1 MTVYYLVD
9 KLYLFLKTP
18 LGKTSSGGYTVD
30 KGIKYIVDYWR
41 YAYILRYMIEIIL
54 VNLSCV

>member
-18 LGKTSSGGYTVD
+18 LGKTSSGGYNTCQ
-30 KGIKYIVDYWR
+30 
-41 YAYILRYMIEIIL
+41 YM
-54 VNLSCV
+54 LSV